1 MPETRDAR
9 SGDVEIAFQTVGEG
23 PIDLVWVAG
32 FVTHLD
38 VLWEDPSYWRF
49 CEQLGAFSRLIM
61 FDKRGMGLSER
72 VRVATLEERW
82 TMSRAVM
89 DAIDI
94 RQARRDRDV

>member
-61 FDKRGMGLSER
+61 FDKQGWDSRSACAWPRSRNG
-72 VRVATLEERW
+72 W
-82 TMSRAVM
+82 TTSVP
-89 DAIDI
+89 
-94 RQARRDRDV
+94 